1 MTFFQ
6 YRQGTMQV
14 DNLSITTLAE
24 QYPTP
29 FYCYSAS
36 AIRQQY
42 QHFAEAFDQ
51 YPNLVCFAL
60 KVNSNQA
67 VLKLLSSLGAGA
79 DVVSE
84 GELRRALA
92 AGFNPQK
99 IVFSGVAKTA
109 NEIQFAL
116 ESNILCFNVESE
128 AELREISRVASFLGK
143 TAKISIRINP
153 DIDAGTH
160 AKISTGKSENKF
172 GIPYLSA
179 LETYQVADALEAIE
193 ITGIDMHIGSQI
205 SKIDAFDAA
214 IDRLT
219 SLVQQLKEINI
230 NIKHIDFGGG
240 LAIPYQAQ
248 DKDQQQLL
256 AEYAVVIH
264 KYAEQLNCKLIFEP
278 GRFIT
283 GNAGVLITKVVY
295 VKPVE
300 RKKFIIVDA
309 AMNDLIRPTLYDA
322 WHNIVPVIEPGVDRQ
337 IDKVDIVGPVCETGD
352 YLALDREMPAVLAGE
367 LLAIHSAGAY
377 GAVAS
382 NTYNSRRLIAEVL
395 VEGDKH
401 HLIRPSPSYQQIID
415 LDSLPDW
422 L

>member
-1 MTFFQ
+1 MTYFKYQ
-6 YRQGTMQV
+6 QGVMQV
-14 DNLSITTLAE
+14 DNLSIATLAE

-42 QHFAEAFDQ
+42 QNFAAAFKQ
-51 YPNLVCFAL
+51 HSSLVCFAL

-67 VLKLLSSLGAGA
+67 VLTLLASLGAGA

-109 NEIQFAL
+109 AEIQFAL
-116 ESNILCFNVESE
+116 ESNILCFNVESA
-128 AELREISRVASFLGK
+128 AELREISRIATGLDL
-143 TAKISIRINP
+143 TAKISLRINP
-153 DIDAGTH
+153 DVDAGTH

-172 GIPYLSA
+172 GIPYQSA
-179 LETYQVADALEAIE
+179 IETYQLADALPGIE

-214 IDRLT
+214 IARLV
-219 SLVQQLKEINI
+219 SLVQQLKEISI

-240 LAIPYQAQ
+240 LGIAYKAE
-248 DKDQQQLL
+248 DKDQALLL
-256 AEYAVVIH
+256 ADYAVVIN
-264 KYAEQLNCKLIFEP
+264 KYARQLNCQFIFEP

-283 GNAGVLITKVVY
+283 GNAGILVTKVVY

-300 RKKFIIVDA
+300 SKKFIIVDA

-322 WHNIVPVIEPGVDRQ
+322 WHNISPVIEPDSNSQ
-337 IDKVDIVGPVCETGD
+337 IDTVDVVGPVCETGD
-352 YLALDREMPAVLAGE
+352 YLALDRDMPCVTAGE
-367 LLAIHSAGAY
+367 LLVIHSAGAY
-377 GAVAS
+377 AAVTS

-401 HLIRPSPSYQQIID
+401 HLIRPSPSYQALID
-415 LDSLPDW
+415 LDSVPDW